1 MNDNYNNDN
10 YNNDNYNND
19 NYNINNHDSNENWR
33 MAEDSPNRIYPTPE
47 VKDKGKKEKGKFKKL
62 IWFMA
67 AALIFGIV
75 AGIAV
80 TGYHYF
86 FLGGRDYMKM
96 SEQDK
101 DEIED
106 SGLSE
111 ESDTDKAIYTDSK
124 IDGLISDVSDIVDKV
139 MPAIVSINATDII
152 TSYDIF
158 FGRRFN
164 EPVVGSGS
172 GIIIGQSDSHI
183 LIVTNNHVVNEAEKI
198 EIVFAD
204 DSKAEASIKG
214 TDSNSD
220 LAVLEVAIEDLSAET
235 LNSIK
240 VARLGNSNNL
250 KAGEMVI
257 AIGNALGY
265 GQSVTVGYISALE
278 RELNVQGFK
287 MKLIQTDAAINPG
300 NSGGALLNIY
310 GEVIGINSIKLAD
323 TKVEGMGYAIPIS
336 DAIPMI
342 NLLMNNKVLEVS
354 EMGFL
359 GINVETAQNV
369 TEDLSKIY
377 NIPVGIFINDV
388 VKDSP
393 AEKAGLKPGHII
405 VGFDDIKIETIDDLL
420 NVLTYSRPGD
430 EVVIKIKELNN
441 GQYEERELNVVLGKR
456 PE

>member
-111 ESDTDKAIYTDSK
+111 ESDIDKAIYTDSK

>member
-1 MNDNYNNDN
+1 
-10 YNNDNYNND
+10 
-19 NYNINNHDSNENWR
+19 
-33 MAEDSPNRIYPTPE
+33 
-47 VKDKGKKEKGKFKKL
+47 
-62 IWFMA
+62 
-67 AALIFGIV
+67 
-75 AGIAV
+75 
-80 TGYHYF
+80 
-86 FLGGRDYMKM
+86 
-96 SEQDK
+96 
-101 DEIED
+101 
-106 SGLSE
+106 
-111 ESDTDKAIYTDSK
+111 
-124 IDGLISDVSDIVDKV
+124 
-139 MPAIVSINATDII
+139 
-152 TSYDIF
+152 
-158 FGRRFN
+158 
-164 EPVVGSGS
+164 
-172 GIIIGQSDSHI
+172 
-183 LIVTNNHVVNEAEKI
+183 
-198 EIVFAD
+198 
-204 DSKAEASIKG
+204 
-214 TDSNSD
+214 
-220 LAVLEVAIEDLSAET
+220 
-235 LNSIK
+235 
-240 VARLGNSNNL
+240 
-250 KAGEMVI
+250 
-257 AIGNALGY
+257 
-265 GQSVTVGYISALE
+265 VGYISALE

>member
-1 MNDNYNNDN
+1 MNDN

>member
-111 ESDTDKAIYTDSK
+111 ESDTDNAIYTDSK